1 MHNSKELMIWKMS
14 RELVKEIYLI
24 TKSFPDDERFGLISQ
39 MRRCSISIPS
49 NIAEGSGRSTDK
61 DFAHFLSMSISSA
74 FELETQLLVS
84 NDLGYINDETV
95 NKLERKIKT
104 INFILIIKTYFI
116 IFSLQTA
123 FGDLYLS

>member
-1 MHNSKELMIWKMS
+1 MHNYKELMIWKMS

-61 DFAHFLSMSISSA
+61 DFANFLSISISSA

-84 NDLGYINDETV
+84 FDLGYIDNEV
-95 NKLERKIKT
+95 MSKLEKT
-104 INFILIIKTYFI
+104 ISELQKMIFGLRSKLKT
-116 IFSLQTA
+116 
-123 FGDLYLS
+123 

>member
-1 MHNSKELMIWKMS
+1 MHNYKELMIWKMS

-95 NKLERKIKT
+95 NKLERKI
-104 INFILIIKTYFI
+104 NE
-116 IFSLQTA
+116 LQKMIY
-123 FGDLYLS
+123 GLRSKLKV

>member
-1 MHNSKELMIWKMS
+1 MHNYKELMIWKMS

-74 FELETQLLVS
+74 FELEAQLLVS

-95 NKLERKIKT
+95 NKLERKI
-104 INFILIIKTYFI
+104 NE
-116 IFSLQTA
+116 LQKMIY
-123 FGDLYLS
+123 GLRSKLKV